1 MFRCSLFGILG
12 LLVMSSSVSASD
24 YADDADGEVEEE
36 IEEISQ
42 EQDSANIAASETES
56 KQEEEAPKIGP
67 SPDVFL
73 VHLFIQPE
81 NSKGQDF
88 CDLEFPGGK
97 PVKFLFG
104 AQNRGERDF
113 IFSSCEASFRY
124 PQDFK
129 YRIQNFTKMLY
140 NRVVA
145 PKQEA
150 TFDYAF
156 FASEQYAGRPVGLV
170 VELNYED
177 SEGTSFVST
186 IFNETVVITED
197 DTSFNTETGFL
208 YIIFAAVVVL
218 TLLAGQH
225 FLSKLTRKH
234 GMAKTKHSQYIEMG
248 TNKNEVDFEWIPREV
263 IKQSKSP
270 KTATARPRKALR
282 AE

>member
-1 MFRCSLFGILG
+1 MFDCVLRGIL
-12 LLVMSSSVSASD
+12 M
-24 YADDADGEVEEE
+24 
-36 IEEISQ
+36 
-42 EQDSANIAASETES
+42 NM
-56 KQEEEAPKIGP
+56 
-67 SPDVFL
+67 
-73 VHLFIQPE
+73 LFQ
-81 NSKGQDF
+81 
-88 CDLEFPGGK
+88 
-97 PVKFLFG
+97 
-104 AQNRGERDF
+104 
-113 IFSSCEASFRY
+113 
-124 PQDFK
+124 
-129 YRIQNFTKMLY
+129 FTKMLY

-225 FLSKLTRKH
+225 FLSKVFFLFLFD
-234 GMAKTKHSQYIEMG
+234 I
-248 TNKNEVDFEWIPREV
+248 I
-263 IKQSKSP
+263 
-270 KTATARPRKALR
+270 LL
-282 AE
+282 